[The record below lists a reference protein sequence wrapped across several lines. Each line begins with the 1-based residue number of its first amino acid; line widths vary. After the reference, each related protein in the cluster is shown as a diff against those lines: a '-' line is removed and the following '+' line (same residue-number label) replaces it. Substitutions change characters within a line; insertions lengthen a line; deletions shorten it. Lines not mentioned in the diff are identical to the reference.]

1 VWRTSLAAEIVA
13 VLVIATYLVDL
24 LAPPLHLPDWV
35 HQLALTAHFG
45 TPMLGSWDP
54 VGVIA
59 CLVLAVG
66 GTIVGAWGIRRRDIA
81 R

>member
-1 VWRTSLAAEIVA
+1 
-13 VLVIATYLVDL
+13 
-24 LAPPLHLPDWV
+24 
-35 HQLALTAHFG
+35 
-45 TPMLGSWDP
+45 MLGSWDP

-59 CLVLAVG
+59 CIALAVG